1 MLHVTRVI
9 SVVALVATMFFTG
22 AVAEAAPA
30 GGASDKAGVTA
41 GADLPPLG
49 DEDLI
54 DVIRSIV
61 GEQLAD
67 VVPPLPR
74 SQLYVDP
81 AGNDVNDGSMKA
93 PLRTIQAALA
103 KATPGTRI
111 NLAPGEY
118 HEQPRTVVNG
128 TPDAP
133 ITIKGPQVGVE
144 GGGRGKAVLY
154 GTGRIFNIDHSYYIL
169 DGFTIDGQEALKD
182 VEFPTDIRT
191 VNEFKDSVQAKV
203 KDGRLIYVGSADSTR
218 DLTGIKIINM
228 HLRRGGGEC
237 VRMRNNAHHN
247 IIVRSL
253 IEYCGVFGKK
263 DPANPER
270 FGYHNGEGVYIGTS
284 PGSTSQ
290 PMHKNDTSSQ
300 NIVVHN
306 TIRTFG
312 SECFNVK
319 ENAHDNLLVNS
330 VCSDNTEP
338 TEFQGSNV
346 ELRGPANIVKHNKI
360 FSSAGVGVKIKPDSA
375 GFDKGGNSVVNN
387 EIGDAPYALQYNS
400 LVPQGPM
407 CGNVVTTKEPVFY
420 NNTGD
425 YGDGATPPNIT
436 DPC

>member
-1 MLHVTRVI
+1 VSKVIPIAATVAAML
-9 SVVALVATMFFTG
+9 LTG
-22 AVAEAAPA
+22 TAAEAEPA
-30 GGASDKAGVTA
+30 AGTTYATAVTA
-41 GADLPPLG
+41 GVELPPLG
-49 DEDLI
+49 PEDLV
-54 DVIRSIV
+54 DVVRSVV
-61 GEQLAD
+61 GERLAD
-67 VVPPLPR
+67 VVPPIPR
-74 SQLYVDP
+74 TQLYVDP
-81 AGNDVNDGSMKA
+81 AGNDANDGSITA
-93 PLRTIQAALA
+93 PLLTIQAALN

-118 HEQPRTVVNG
+118 RERPRTVVNG
-128 TPDAP
+128 LPDAP
-133 ITIKGPQVGVE
+133 IVIKGPQVGTG

-154 GTGRIFNIDHSYYIL
+154 GTSRIFNIDHSNYIL

-182 VEFPTDIRT
+182 VQFPADIRT
-191 VNEFKDSVQAKV
+191 VNAFKDSVQPQV
-203 KDGRLIYVGSADSTR
+203 KDGRLIYIGSADTTR
-218 DLTGIKIINM
+218 DITGVKIINM
-228 HLRRGGGEC
+228 VLRRGGGEC

-247 IIVRSL
+247 MIVHSL

-263 DPANPER
+263 DPANPDR

-290 PMHKNDTSSQ
+290 PMYKNDTSSQ

-319 ENAHDNLLVNS
+319 ENAHDNFLLNN

-346 ELRGPANIVKHNKI
+346 ELRGPANVVKHNEI
-360 FSSAGVGVKIKPDSA
+360 VSSAGVGVKIKPDSA
-375 GFDKGGNSVVNN
+375 EFDKGGNVVTDN
-387 EIGDAPYALQYNS
+387 EIGDAPYALQFNS

-407 CGNVVTTKEPVFY
+407 CGNTVTTKEPVFF

-425 YGDGATPPNIT
+425 YGDGATPPDIAA
-436 DPC
+436 PC